1 MTSYRPLS
9 QFTLGCS
16 IRVLYFWWFRRTDVT
31 PPIPSFT
38 LDQLRSN
45 TLLLPGPYLAG
56 GQGGQLPPLG
66 KLNVDFFNEVFVFD
80 GIFLVAILVQNL
92 KKTG

>member
-1 MTSYRPLS
+1 MEQPMERDVWMDEAWSTSLLV
-9 QFTLGCS
+9 LGLEG
-16 IRVLYFWWFRRTDVT
+16 IIVHKLAGLT
-31 PPIPSFT
+31 
-38 LDQLRSN
+38 
-45 TLLLPGPYLAG
+45 GPYLAG

>member
-1 MTSYRPLS
+1 MINGLVRNKEIE
-9 QFTLGCS
+9 FVC
-16 IRVLYFWWFRRTDVT
+16 
-31 PPIPSFT
+31 
-38 LDQLRSN
+38 N
-45 TLLLPGPYLAG
+45 LLPGAQIKCSFSIYIAGPYLAG

>member
-1 MTSYRPLS
+1 MQFSPVQFFDLHRVGHMS
-9 QFTLGCS
+9 QRLVCVQVM
-16 IRVLYFWWFRRTDVT
+16 IDRA
-31 PPIPSFT
+31 
-38 LDQLRSN
+38 
-45 TLLLPGPYLAG
+45 GPYLAG

>member
-1 MTSYRPLS
+1 MNLTQHIRHKET
-9 QFTLGCS
+9 QIFT
-16 IRVLYFWWFRRTDVT
+16 IFVPVLRTFRAV
-31 PPIPSFT
+31 PS
-38 LDQLRSN
+38 
-45 TLLLPGPYLAG
+45 G

>member
-1 MTSYRPLS
+1 MAS
-9 QFTLGCS
+9 
-16 IRVLYFWWFRRTDVT
+16 
-31 PPIPSFT
+31 PSS
-38 LDQLRSN
+38 LLKLRSLLFPTVRRLL
-45 TLLLPGPYLAG
+45 TLFLTVHTLTCGQSLVFCSGPYLAG
-56 GQGGQLPPLG
+56 GAGGQLPPLG

>member
-1 MTSYRPLS
+1 MESSVLS
-9 QFTLGCS
+9 T
-16 IRVLYFWWFRRTDVT
+16 V
-31 PPIPSFT
+31 SF
-38 LDQLRSN
+38 N
-45 TLLLPGPYLAG
+45 PGPYLAG

>member
-1 MTSYRPLS
+1 ME
-9 QFTLGCS
+9 QFIWLNA
-16 IRVLYFWWFRRTDVT
+16 
-31 PPIPSFT
+31 PAK
-38 LDQLRSN
+38 SN
-45 TLLLPGPYLAG
+45 VLLLRNLKERPQIPNDVLKRKPLYSGPYLAG

>member
-1 MTSYRPLS
+1 MMG
-9 QFTLGCS
+9 TLVVWKSKVHYKLEKTGE
-16 IRVLYFWWFRRTDVT
+16 
-31 PPIPSFT
+31 
-38 LDQLRSN
+38 
-45 TLLLPGPYLAG
+45 PGPYLAG